1 MSYFPRKRK
10 PMTIVSE
17 YKVSDTLNFFCNFPQ
32 ENVSSNVHETTT
44 FFDRKHAFRGY
55 EACFVVVVFDIY
67 IFNLCLIL
75 KAREKRTNHHVVGFL
90 GECSSVLSVLAL
102 GPSCLI
108 GVY

>member
-67 IFNLCLIL
+67 
-75 KAREKRTNHHVVGFL
+75 FL
-90 GECSSVLSVLAL
+90 TYVSF
-102 GPSCLI
+102 
-108 GVY
+108 